1 MRYISDDN
9 KVFNTIE
16 ECREHEENLKKQD
29 ESKKKEEYETLK
41 RRYDGIVD
49 LIMKWEDDYD
59 EFIDKWEVKINKDNC
74 KCDKKCETNKDI
86 SKTTTKNV
94 KSSTKSSASK
104 YAMDF
109 SEFLDFLQSYF
120 C

>member
-16 ECREHEENLKKQD
+16 ECREHEEKLKKQD
-29 ESKKKEEYETLK
+29 ESKKKEEYDTLK
-41 RRYDGIVD
+41 RRYDSIVD

-59 EFIDKWEVKINKDNC
+59 EFLDKWDVNVKKDNS
-74 KCDKKCETNKDI
+74 KCDKKCESNPNTNK
-86 SKTTTKNV
+86 STTNK
-94 KSSTKSSASK
+94 TKSSASK